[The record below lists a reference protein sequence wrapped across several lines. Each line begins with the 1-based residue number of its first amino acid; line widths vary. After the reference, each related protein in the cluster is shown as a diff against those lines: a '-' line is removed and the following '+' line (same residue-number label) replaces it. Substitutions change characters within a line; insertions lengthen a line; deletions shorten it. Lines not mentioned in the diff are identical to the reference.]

1 MKKFSYRKAFLVLVR
16 VVIALVCVVILL
28 IAISSAYIY
37 FYYKKDH
44 THMLLAH
51 HSPIQSFEITPI
63 SSDSISLVYSIL
75 IRTETLPELLCYL
88 RIPAHRRP
96 SPVMILLGGLNTGR
110 EVINLVGETELTR
123 DFVFMSMDYPYKG
136 KKKNVPVL
144 EFIRAIPAIRKAG
157 FNAVGA
163 VLTMIDYLE
172 TLPEVN
178 KEQIFVTGVSFGAY
192 FAIASGAL
200 DSRVKAVAS
209 LYGGGDIS
217 LLIEKNV
224 QWGPK
229 FIRKLGGFLAELL
242 VLPVEPLRYVERIS
256 PRHFLMVNGSI
267 DEKIPLESV
276 QKLYEQAKQPKEL
289 IWFETKHIQPTKSEL
304 TQELTEIVNQWLQ
317 NKNLVSH
324 KK

>member
-1 MKKFSYRKAFLVLVR
+1 MKKFSYRKTLL
-16 VVIALVCVVILL
+16 ALVCVVILL
-28 IAISSAYIY
+28 TAISTAYIY

-44 THMLLAH
+44 SDMLITHY
-51 HSPIQSFEITPI
+51 STIQSSEITPI

-88 RIPAHRRP
+88 RIPAHRQP

-110 EVINLVGETELTR
+110 EVINIVGETELTGN
-123 DFVFMSMDYPYKG
+123 FVYMSMDYPYEG
-136 KKKNVPVL
+136 KKKNVPAL
-144 EFIRAIPAIRKAG
+144 EFFRAIPSIRKAA

-200 DSRVKAVAS
+200 DTARIKAVAS
-209 LYGGGDIS
+209 LYGGGDMS
-217 LLIEKNV
+217 MLIAENI
-224 QWGPK
+224 QWGPG
-229 FIRKLGGFLAELL
+229 FLRKSAGFLAELL
-242 VLPVEPLRYVERIS
+242 MLPVEPLRYVDRIS
-256 PRHFLMVNGSI
+256 PRHFLMVNGSE
-267 DEKIPLESV
+267 DEKIPRESV
-276 QKLYEQAKQPKEL
+276 QKLFEKAQQPKEL

-317 NKNLVSH
+317 EKNLVSRGLIY
-324 KK
+324 